1 MRSTRPI
8 LSVPAALLAS
18 ASLFAAAFPLSGQTP
33 DSPNPAQKDRFGRVY
48 PTRVYETRRFQSP
61 APVIDGKLDDACW
74 AEGDWHG
81 DFLMQIPTENAPP
94 TAKTEMNILY
104 DDDNVY
110 FAFRAFDDPALV
122 HRFVS
127 RRDEM
132 TGDVVGICFDSYG
145 SKRQGFEFDLTAGGG
160 KIDLLLM
167 NAERDCQWDMNW
179 DAVWEGKVG
188 TEDSAWTAEFR
199 IPLSQLRYGP
209 QEEQVWGM
217 HAWRWLDRNQ
227 EEDQWNL
234 IPRNNNGRFY
244 HIGELRGIKGLK
256 RSRRVEILPYGLGR
270 IDARPA
276 AAADPFRDGTD
287 ASGMA
292 GLDAKIGLTTDITL
306 DATINP
312 DFGQVEA
319 DPSVMNL
326 SAFETFYSEKRPF
339 FLEGRNL
346 MTFDAGG
353 DGGSLF
359 YSRRVGHAPS
369 HTPFVP
375 GGYVK
380 MPESATILNAVK
392 VTGKTADGLS
402 LGVLQSV
409 TQRET
414 ARVSAGRPGSG
425 EEKTAVEPLSNYFM
439 ARLKKDWDKGNTS
452 LGGVATSV
460 NRSITDP
467 HLRFMPRAAQT
478 GGLEFSH
485 YLANRNYLA
494 EARVFASRL
503 SGDAEAMLRA
513 QTGAVHFFQ
522 RPDADHV
529 RVDSLAE
536 SLSGHGGA
544 VSFGR
549 AGNSKLRW
557 KNAFHWYSP
566 GLDLNDIGWLQQA
579 DVLANSA
586 SVEYSQTDPGK
597 YLRSWS
603 VYFSQW
609 NHWDFGGL
617 STNDGTGLSFGG
629 TFHNRWG
636 FNAGFNHQRPYADTR
651 MLRGGPAFRMPGLL
665 CVSAGLSSDG
675 GRPFSARVS
684 DHAHF
689 FNGGVSELHE
699 PSAGFSWRAADRVS
713 LSADF
718 SHSRNIQ
725 DLQYAAVSA
734 ERVSGKPVYVLGRID
749 QKTLSATFRL
759 NWYATPDFSVQFY
772 GSPFMSTGRYA
783 DFKRVL
789 SPLAVSEGK
798 RFRTIA
804 KDEITKPEE
813 SAVRQVAEAGGPD
826 YSFGNP
832 NFSFREFR
840 SNLVVRWEYR
850 PGSVL
855 YAVWSQGRS
864 SWTSAWERS
873 VTENLDALSSAPA
886 ENVFLIKASYWFTL

>member
-1 MRSTRPI
+1 MRLTSQFRTVSSFLLKTGLI
-8 LSVPAALLAS
+8 L
-18 ASLFAAAFPLSGQTP
+18 AAAPVFGQPQTP
-33 DSPNPAQKDRFGRVY
+33 DPQDRFGRVY
-48 PTRVYETRRFQSP
+48 PARVYQTRRFQSP
-61 APVIDGKLDDACW
+61 PPVIDGRLDDTCW
-74 AEGDWHG
+74 AEGEWQG

-132 TGDVVGICFDSYG
+132 SGDIVGICFDSYG
-145 SKRQGFEFDLTAGGG
+145 SKRQGFEFDLSAGGS
-160 KIDLLLM
+160 KVDLVLM

-209 QEEQVWGM
+209 QKEQVWGM
-217 HAWRWLDRNQ
+217 HAWRWIDRNQ

-234 IPRNNNGRFY
+234 IPRNNSGRFY
-244 HIGELRGIKGLK
+244 HIGELRGITGLK

-270 IDARPA
+270 IDALPKVHG
-276 AAADPFRDGTD
+276 DPFRNGAD
-287 ASGMA
+287 ASGDL

-306 DATINP
+306 DATFNP

-339 FLEGRNL
+339 FMEGRNL

-353 DGGSLF
+353 DGGMLF
-359 YSRRVGHAPS
+359 YSRRVGHAPTY
-369 HTPFVP
+369 TPFMP
-375 GGYVK
+375 GGGYVK
-380 MPESATILNAVK
+380 MPENATILNAVK

-414 ARVSAGRPGSG
+414 ARIALPGPESG
-425 EEKTAVEPLSNYFM
+425 EDRIAVEPLTNYFM

-467 HLRFMPRAAQT
+467 HLRFLPRASQT
-478 GGLEFSH
+478 GGLEFGRWF
-485 YLANRNYLA
+485 ANRNYLA

-503 SGDAEAMLRA
+503 SGEAESILRA
-513 QTGAVHFFQ
+513 QTGAVHYYQ

-529 RVDSLAE
+529 QVDSLAE
-536 SLSGHGGA
+536 SLSGHGGT

-549 AGNSKLRW
+549 VGNSKFRYKEW
-557 KNAFHWYSP
+557 FYWYSP

-579 DVLANSA
+579 DVLSNNI
-586 SVEYSQTDPGK
+586 SVEYVQSDPGK
-597 YLRSWS
+597 ILRSWS
-603 VYFSQW
+603 AYFGQW
-609 NHWDFGGL
+609 NNWDFGGL
-617 STNDGTGLSFGG
+617 STNDGTGGSFDGA
-629 TFHNRWG
+629 FNNRWG
-636 FNAGFNHQRPYADTR
+636 FHTGLNHLRPYADTR

-665 CVSAGLSSDG
+665 CVSASLSSDG
-675 GRPFSARVS
+675 GRPFSARIS

-689 FNGGVSELHE
+689 FGDGVSELHE
-699 PSAGFSWRAADRVS
+699 PSAGLSWRVADRVA

-725 DLQYAAVSA
+725 DLQYATVSA
-734 ERVSGKPVYVLGRID
+734 DAASGEPVYVLGRID
-749 QKTLSATFRL
+749 QKTLSTTFRV

-772 GSPFMSTGRYA
+772 GSPFISTGRYT
-783 DFKRVL
+783 DFKRVQ
-789 SPLAVSEGK
+789 SPLAVSEK
-798 RFRTIA
+798 NRFRNIGP
-804 KDEITKPEE
+804 DEIERSGETGEY
-813 SAVRQVAEAGGPD
+813 RVAESGGPA
-826 YSFGNP
+826 YAFGNP
-832 NFSFREFR
+832 DFSFREFR
-840 SNLVVRWEYR
+840 SNLVLRWEYR

-855 YAVWSQGRS
+855 YAVWSQGRT
-864 SWTSAWERS
+864 SWTGEWERS
-873 VTENLDALSSAPA
+873 TPDNLDALWSADS
-886 ENVFLIKASYWFTL
+886 ENVFLVKASYWFTL